1 MIRLFSA
8 EALAPDQTRFEP
20 DRDDRHHLGVRRAAP
35 DDPVE
40 VLDGRGGVA
49 AGRLVGEP
57 KTAWV
62 ALDAVRRVPRP
73 PALALLVGA
82 GDRDR
87 FLWLVE
93 KAQELGA
100 TRVVPVTTERVRG
113 VATRVRAEHLTKA
126 RRRVVEALK
135 QSGGAWLLEL
145 DEPTELDRALAGLD
159 APVRWLADL
168 AGPTPGPVGGAAV
181 AVLVGPEGGLTPT
194 EREAALTVGFQPVR
208 LAGATL
214 RFETAAIA
222 AAAVITFQR
231 GSPS

>member
-8 EALAPDQTRFEP
+8 DPLAPDQARFDPEP
-20 DRDDRHHLGVRRAAP
+20 DDRHHLGVRRAAP

-40 VLDGRGGVA
+40 VLDGRGGIA

-62 ALDAVRRVPRP
+62 AIDAVRRVPRP
-73 PALALLVGA
+73 PPLALLVGA

-93 KAQELGA
+93 KAQELSA

-113 VATRVRAEHLTKA
+113 VATRVRAEQLTKA
-126 RRRVVEALK
+126 RRRAVEALK

-145 DEPTELDRALAGLD
+145 DQPIELLPALAGVD
-159 APVRWLADL
+159 APVRWLADG
-168 AGPTPGPVGGAAV
+168 AGRAPGPVGGAAV
-181 AVLVGPEGGLTPT
+181 AVLVGPEGGLTST
-194 EREAALTVGFQPVR
+194 EREAAQAAGFEPVR
-208 LAGATL
+208 LAAATL

-222 AAAVITFQR
+222 AAAVITSQR